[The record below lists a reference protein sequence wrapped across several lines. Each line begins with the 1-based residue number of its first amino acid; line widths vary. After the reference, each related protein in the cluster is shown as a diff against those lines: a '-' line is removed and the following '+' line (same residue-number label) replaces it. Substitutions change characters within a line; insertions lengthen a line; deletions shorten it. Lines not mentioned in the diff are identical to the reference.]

1 MNISYI
7 LILILLLLDCF
18 VIYNIIHSQ
27 LTKKE
32 KVHYSL
38 IVVLLPILGIPIYY
52 EIRRCNTK
60 NNGRTRIF
68 DKIFDIVLILIALL
82 IILSVLLKQL
92 SIDSILGRIAVLLAL
107 IYNLSYFSQKK
118 KIKMTLLLAAII
130 SIVSATIIKV

>member
-27 LTKKE
+27 LTKK
-32 KVHYSL
+32 VLYSL